1 MWSRLCSVLGGGS
14 LLLLVLASPA
24 GAFRVLPMTYDLAP
38 VGSGST
44 QVLRVENLGD
54 RPLTVELY
62 AERRDILPDGSERR
76 TPADEDFVIFPP
88 QSIIQPAE
96 TRAFRVQYL
105 GEPRLERSVTYAV
118 TVAQLP
124 IELDGAAETGV
135 QVVFAFSTLANV
147 VPAGSRA
154 ALEVREV
161 RTDPVG
167 DAAMVLVE
175 NTGTRYGRVTEGV
188 WTFTD
193 AGGAEATVS
202 GETLREAVAIGL
214 VQPGTQ
220 RLIRLPLPRGFG
232 RHGPLRARY
241 APGGS

>member
-1 MWSRLCSVLGGGS
+1 MRSRLPSVLGGAL
-14 LLLLVLASPA
+14 LLLLVIAGPAS
-24 GAFRVLPMTYDLAP
+24 AFRVLPMTYDLAP
-38 VGSGST
+38 IGSGAT

-54 RPLTVELY
+54 RPLTVELF
-62 AERRDILPDGSERR
+62 AERRDILEDGSERR

-105 GEPRLERSVTYAV
+105 GEPRLERSVTYAI

-135 QVVFAFSTLANV
+135 QVVFAFSTMANV

-161 RTDPVG
+161 RAEG
-167 DAAMVLVE
+167 DAALVLVE
-175 NTGTRYGRVTEGV
+175 NTGTRYGRVTEGA
-188 WTFTD
+188 WTFTN
-193 AGGAEATVS
+193 AGGAEATVA
-202 GETLREAVAIGL
+202 GEALREAVEIGL
-214 VQPGTQ
+214 VQPGTR
-220 RLIRLPLPRGFG
+220 RLVRLPLPPGFAAG
-232 RHGPLRARY
+232 GTLRARF
-241 APGGS
+241 APGGT